1 MVSYYNYEVSSEA
14 STTSSSENDD
24 DRLNPS
30 KLDLSYRRYHGHA
43 LDNVL
48 HNHFEEEDAS
58 PESSKLITRL
68 LAYNNLLEYLPQSI
82 FKLENLM
89 VLDVSNNYLTDLPN
103 SITSLLNLSSLNL
116 KNNCLTVNSFPKNL
130 NDLKSLRD
138 LNLSANRLEEIPHQ
152 IYELKNLRNL
162 SLGGNSV
169 IELSKDIGELVRL
182 RFLYLGGNLITELP
196 KEISKLRHLHALI
209 LCSNSLSFLPDG
221 ICSLSKLESLQLH
234 SNKLTTLPIG
244 LIKLKGLKE
253 LSLRDNPLINRF
265 VNEMDYQPSSLL
277 ELSARIVKTHV
288 VHYGN
293 QDLPRSLIEFL
304 GTYSCC
310 LNPSCKG
317 VYFESRVEHVKFVD
331 FCGKYKV
338 PLMQYLCSSSCT
350 VSNPTSP
357 SNPIIQ
363 ENKLRRI
370 LLG

>member
-1 MVSYYNYEVSSEA
+1 MLETSSRYDILFLSNDFQVTQRMKLHSRDTSVLGVVLKSSALHDSEA

-89 VLDVSNNYLTDLPN
+89 VLD
-103 SITSLLNLSSLNL
+103 
-116 KNNCLTVNSFPKNL
+116 
-130 NDLKSLRD
+130 
-138 LNLSANRLEEIPHQ
+138 
-152 IYELKNLRNL
+152 NLRNL

-169 IELSKDIGELVRL
+169 RELSKDIGELVRL